1 MSEPESGDPTEPR
14 DPTDAGDG
22 ATDPWGV
29 PEPTDPFALPEPTDP
44 RLRPVRPPRPRALRA
59 PAPAPVVATDDDFAD
74 EPSVDERGK
83 RRRRTRSPDE
93 EPIIRFRGIDKAFG
107 DLVIYEGLDLDVY
120 AGETLTIIGGS
131 GVGKSVMLKLLIRLL
146 EADGGNIT
154 AWGQEVRDMDAAALL
169 GLRARVAMLFQ
180 GAALFDSMSVADNIK
195 YPLREHRWG
204 DEQKM
209 DARVAEVL
217 EMVGIPGIHDK
228 KPSEL
233 SGGMR
238 KRVGL
243 ARSIAMEPEVILYD
257 EPTTGLDPVNVRRIN
272 GLILRLQ
279 QQLGVT
285 SIVVTHDMDTVFT
298 ITDRLALVYD
308 KGIAF
313 TGTPEEARQSDF
325 RYLREFVQGGSGT
338 LDDDE
343 L

>member
-1 MSEPESGDPTEPR
+1 MSEHESGDPP
-14 DPTDAGDG
+14 DPTPET
-22 ATDPWGV
+22 TDPWGGV
-29 PEPTDPFALPEPTDP
+29 DRTDPFAAPEPTDPK
-44 RLRPVRPPRPRALRA
+44 LRPRVPPPPRPLRA
-59 PAPAPVVATDDDFAD
+59 PAPASVVATAEDGFPDD
-74 EPSVDERGK
+74 PSIDERGK
-83 RRRRTRSPDE
+83 RRRRIRAADE
-93 EPIIRFRGIDKAFG
+93 EPIIRFRDVVKSFG
-107 DLVIYEGLDLDVY
+107 SLVIYDGLDLDIY

-146 EADGGNIT
+146 EADSGSIT
-154 AWGQEVRDMDAAALL
+154 AWGEDVREMDPRSLL
-169 GLRARVAMLFQ
+169 RLRARVAMLFQ

-204 DEQKM
+204 DEAQM
-209 DARVAEVL
+209 DARVTEVL
-217 EMVGIPGIHDK
+217 EMVGVPGIQDK

-298 ITDRLALVYD
+298 VTDRLALVYE

-325 RYLREFVQGGSGT
+325 RYLREFVQGGRGT
-338 LDDDE
+338 LDDED